1 MVGSIYTLGSGGGVG
16 PAETGKTQTSPQGG
30 SSFGAVLQQEMERT
44 QTRQVAF
51 SKHAL
56 NRAEE
61 RGIELTPTLL
71 ERLGDSVERA
81 EAKGATN
88 ILALDQSLAA
98 FIVNVPNNRVIT
110 TLSQAEMKDSIFT
123 NIDGAVF
130 L

>member
-1 MVGSIYTLGSGGGVG
+1 MIGPIYTVGGPSGLGQTQAAGSQSAPSGGG
-16 PAETGKTQTSPQGG
+16 
-30 SSFGAVLQQEMERT
+30 FDAVLRQEMERS

-56 NRAEE
+56 SRAEE
-61 RGIELTPTLL
+61 RGIEVTPTLL
-71 ERLGDSVERA
+71 ERLGDSVEKA
-81 EAKGATN
+81 QAKGATN

-98 FIVNVPNNRVIT
+98 FIVNVPHNRVIT
-110 TLSQAEMKDSIFT
+110 AMSQAEMKENIFT

>member
-1 MVGSIYTLGSGGGVG
+1 MVGPIHSLTQAQTAVQTGGRQTQAAASGG
-16 PAETGKTQTSPQGG
+16 
-30 SSFGAVLQQEMERT
+30 FGAVLQQELERS

-56 NRAEE
+56 SRAEE
-61 RGIELTPTLL
+61 RGIEVTPTLL
-71 ERLGDSVERA
+71 ERLSDSVERA

-88 ILALDQSLAA
+88 ILALDQSLA
-98 FIVNVPNNRVIT
+98 FIVNVPNGRVIT
-110 TLSQAEMKDSIFT
+110 ALSEEEMKESIFT

>member
-1 MVGSIYTLGSGGGVG
+1 MVGPIYTVGGSGGIGQ
-16 PAETGKTQTSPQGG
+16 AELRKTQASQPSGG
-30 SSFGAVLQQEMERT
+30 FDAVLRQEMERS

-56 NRAEE
+56 SRVEE
-61 RGIELTPTLL
+61 RGIEVTPTLL
-71 ERLGDSVERA
+71 ERLGDSVEKA
-81 EAKGATN
+81 QAKGATN
-88 ILALDQSLAA
+88 ILALDQSLA

-110 TLSQAEMKDSIFT
+110 ALSQAEMKESVFT

>member
-1 MVGSIYTLGSGGGVG
+1 MVGPINTVGTTGFTGQTEARRAQSAQEGG
-16 PAETGKTQTSPQGG
+16 
-30 SSFGAVLQQEMERT
+30 SFGAVLQQQLERS
-44 QTRQVAF
+44 QTRQVVF

-56 NRAEE
+56 SRAEE
-61 RGIELTPTLL
+61 RGIEVTPTLL

-88 ILALDQSLAA
+88 ILALDQSLA

-110 TLSQAEMKDSIFT
+110 ALSEAEMKDSIFT

>member
-1 MVGSIYTLGSGGGVG
+1 MVGSIRGVEAGGLSGQVG
-16 PAETGKTQTSPQGG
+16 TRKTQKAQTEG
-30 SSFGAVLQQEMERT
+30 FGAVLQQELERS

-56 NRAEE
+56 SRVEE
-61 RGIELTPTLL
+61 RGIEVTPTLL

-88 ILALDQSLAA
+88 ILALDQSLA

-110 TLSQAEMKDSIFT
+110 ALSEAEMKDSIFT

>member
-1 MVGSIYTLGSGGGVG
+1 MVGPINTVG
-16 PAETGKTQTSPQGG
+16 PAGFSGQTEARKTQSPQEG
-30 SSFGAVLQQEMERT
+30 SSFGAVLQQQLEQS

-56 NRAEE
+56 SRAEE
-61 RGIELTPTLL
+61 RGIEVTPTLL

-88 ILALDQSLAA
+88 ILALDQSLA
-98 FIVNVPNNRVIT
+98 FIVNVPNSRVIT
-110 TLSQAEMKDSIFT
+110 ALSEAEMKDSIFT

>member
-1 MVGSIYTLGSGGGVG
+1 MVGPIHSL
-16 PAETGKTQTSPQGG
+16 TQTTLNGQQAPVQAQRPAGD
-30 SSFGAVLQQEMERT
+30 FGAVFQQELERA

-56 NRAEE
+56 SRAEE
-61 RGIELTPTLL
+61 RGIEVTPTLL
-71 ERLGDSVERA
+71 ERLTDSVERA

-88 ILALDQSLAA
+88 ILALDQSLA
-98 FIVNVPNNRVIT
+98 FIVNVPNGRVIT
-110 TLSQAEMKDSIFT
+110 ALSEEEMKESIFT

>member
-1 MVGSIYTLGSGGGVG
+1 MVGPIHSL
-16 PAETGKTQTSPQGG
+16 TQTTLNGQQASVQAQRPAGD
-30 SSFGAVLQQEMERT
+30 FGAVFQQELERA

-56 NRAEE
+56 SRAEE
-61 RGIELTPTLL
+61 RGIEVTPTLL
-71 ERLGDSVERA
+71 ERLTDSVERA

-88 ILALDQSLAA
+88 ILALDQSLA
-98 FIVNVPNNRVIT
+98 FIVNVPNGRVIT
-110 TLSQAEMKDSIFT
+110 ALSEEEMKDSIFT

>member
-1 MVGSIYTLGSGGGVG
+1 MVGSIYTLGSGGVQA
-16 PAETGKTQTSPQGG
+16 PETGKTQASPQSG

-56 NRAEE
+56 SRAEE

-98 FIVNVPNNRVIT
+98 FIVNVPHNRVIT

>member
-1 MVGSIYTLGSGGGVG
+1 MVGPINTVGTTGFTGQTEARRAQSAQEGG
-16 PAETGKTQTSPQGG
+16 
-30 SSFGAVLQQEMERT
+30 SFGAVLQQQLERS

-56 NRAEE
+56 SRAEE
-61 RGIELTPTLL
+61 RGIEVTPTLL

-88 ILALDQSLAA
+88 ILALDQSLA

-110 TLSQAEMKDSIFT
+110 ALSEAEMKDSIFT

>member
-1 MVGSIYTLGSGGGVG
+1 MVGPIRGAEGIGFSGQVG
-16 PAETGKTQTSPQGG
+16 ARGTQRTQGD
-30 SSFGAVLQQEMERT
+30 SFGAVLQQELERSG

-56 NRAEE
+56 SRAEE
-61 RGIELTPTLL
+61 RGIEVTPTLL

-88 ILALDQSLAA
+88 ILALDQSLA

-110 TLSQAEMKDSIFT
+110 ALSEAEMKDSIFT

>member
-1 MVGSIYTLGSGGGVG
+1 MGSIYPVGGGAGPG
-16 PAETGKTQTSPQGG
+16 PAETGRAQTSQTGG
-30 SSFGAVLQQEMERT
+30 GFDAVLRQELERT

-56 NRAEE
+56 SRAEE
-61 RGIELTPTLL
+61 RGIQVTPTLL

-81 EAKGATN
+81 QAKGATN

-98 FIVNVPNNRVIT
+98 FIVNVPHNKVIT
-110 TLSQAEMKDSIFT
+110 ALSQAEMKESIFT

>member
-1 MVGSIYTLGSGGGVG
+1 MVGSIHAVGSNGL
-16 PAETGKTQTSPQGG
+16 TGQVDARRTQTSGEGNFG
-30 SSFGAVLQQEMERT
+30 SVLQQELARA

-56 NRAEE
+56 SRAEE
-61 RGIELTPTLL
+61 RGIEVTPTLL

-81 EAKGATN
+81 QAKGATN
-88 ILALDQSLAA
+88 ILALDQSLA

-110 TLSQAEMKDSIFT
+110 ALSEAEMKDSIFT

>member
-1 MVGSIYTLGSGGGVG
+1 MVGPIHAVGSGNKI
-16 PAETGKTQTSPQGG
+16 TGQDGASKAQASGQ
-30 SSFGAVLQQEMERT
+30 SSFGAVLQQELERS

-56 NRAEE
+56 SRAEE
-61 RGIELTPTLL
+61 RGIEVTPTLL

-88 ILALDQSLAA
+88 ILALDQSLA

-110 TLSQAEMKDSIFT
+110 ALSEAEMKESIFT

>member
-1 MVGSIYTLGSGGGVG
+1 MVGPINTVGSAGFTGQTEARKPESTQQGGG
-16 PAETGKTQTSPQGG
+16 
-30 SSFGAVLQQEMERT
+30 FGAVLQQQLERS

-56 NRAEE
+56 SRAEE
-61 RGIELTPTLL
+61 RGIEVTPTLL

-88 ILALDQSLAA
+88 ILALDQSLA
-98 FIVNVPNNRVIT
+98 FIVNVPNSRVIT
-110 TLSQAEMKDSIFT
+110 ALSEAEMKDSIFT